1 MSYMFQTPVLL
12 ITFNRPNH
20 TRFVLE
26 AIRKKQPRFLFV
38 FQDGAR
44 TDNKDD
50 LSKCTA
56 VRDLIDELVD
66 WDCELKK
73 YYSDINLGC
82 GPGPASGISWFFDQ
96 VEQGIIIEDDAVPG
110 YDFFEYAEELLNRY
124 KDKEEIRAISSMK
137 VDIRMYGKAS
147 YYFSMMN
154 RTLCA
159 WATWKR
165 AWVDFD
171 LDLRSLSKTELYGA
185 LNKYGV
191 TFREREYWYE
201 RLLEIQKDGLRNSSW
216 DQQFWIS
223 IWLKS
228 GKGICPNV
236 NLSSNVGFDQEATHT
251 FCENNIAANIQ
262 TESILP
268 LTHPTSTVINRKAD
282 LRFHKLYFDSI
293 EYGWIGFK
301 RIPHRLN
308 KRIKRMLRKEGSW
321 FKKR

>member
-1 MSYMFQTPVLL
+1 MFQTPLLL

-20 TRFVLE
+20 TRLVLE
-26 AIRKKQPRFLFV
+26 AIRKKQPHFLYV
-38 FQDGAR
+38 FQDGVR
-44 TDNKDD
+44 IDNKDD
-50 LSKCTA
+50 LSKCKA

-82 GPGPASGISWFFDQ
+82 GPGPASGISWFFNQ
-96 VEQGIIIEDDAVPG
+96 VEQGIIIEDDVVPAD
-110 YDFFEYAEELLNRY
+110 DFFEYAEELLNLY
-124 KDKEEIRAISSMK
+124 KDKAEIRAITSMK
-137 VDIRMYGKAS
+137 IDDRTYGEAS

-159 WATWKR
+159 WATWRR
-165 AWVDFD
+165 AWIDFD
-171 LDLRSLSKTELYGA
+171 LYFRSLSKKEFCKA
-185 LNKYGV
+185 LNRYRL

-216 DQQFWIS
+216 DQQFWMS
-223 IWLKS
+223 IWLRN

-236 NLSSNVGFDQEATHT
+236 NLSSNIGFDQEATHT
-251 FCENNIAANIQ
+251 FFENHIAANVQ
-262 TESILP
+262 VESILP
-268 LTHPTSTVINRKAD
+268 LTHPTSTTINRKAD

-293 EYGWIGFK
+293 EYGWSGVK

-308 KRIKRMLRKEGSW
+308 KRVKRILKKEGSW